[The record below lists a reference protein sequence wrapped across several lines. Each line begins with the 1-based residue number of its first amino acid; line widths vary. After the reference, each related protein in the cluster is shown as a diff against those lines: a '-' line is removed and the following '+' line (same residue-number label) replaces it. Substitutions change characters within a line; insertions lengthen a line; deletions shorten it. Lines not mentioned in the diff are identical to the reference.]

1 MRISFGAALAG
12 ALASAVLPATTL
24 AYNFIDY
31 CNGSPVGWSSASAS
45 ITGAQAS
52 FPAGGSWYNSLLTAI
67 RRVNDN
73 PSRFYYTLYTGDTS
87 VAIGNGQSEI
97 WFSSS
102 ADFNPAVAYNQTV
115 CYWSGSQWVYY
126 IDETDIV
133 FYNVVPYTTNLTTS
147 NNLRGYGGLNRPFET
162 TAIHEL
168 GHGSGLAH
176 VNTEYNIMGTDYYH
190 LHANG
195 GLARSYLGEDAS
207 DGEVRLYGL
216 ANTIIEDVSL
226 VHWKRIG
233 ASGEYSSH
241 GRTALYDSSGAT
253 VLPSVLDAGEARFD
267 VNAGQVIQMELT
279 AENNGRS
286 SHTPRIGYYLSTNN
300 VIATS
305 DTLIATETRG
315 VTRNNVDTYK
325 AVLTIPSG
333 LPAGN
338 YWLGAIIDDTN
349 ALAERVEDNNATYF
363 PVRYLGG
370 GTTTAPTANF
380 SYATS
385 GLTVSFSDSSTD
397 SNGTIASR
405 LWTFG
410 DGTSS
415 SDVNPVKTYGSAG
428 TYNVTLAVT
437 DNDGETGSRS
447 QSVAVAPPPTL
458 PECTF
463 SDTRQLGRNCQRSGR
478 SASAG
483 KYDYMYINLPSGVSQ
498 LRVRTSG
505 GTGNVSLYYNSTTW
519 ATSANAQYSSTGP
532 TNDETLTIA
541 NPPSG
546 YVYISLYGVTAA
558 SGVVVTTQY

>member
-1 MRISFGAALAG
+1 MYRKTHGLAVG
-12 ALASAVLPATTL
+12 LLLASVFSTPGQ

-31 CNGSPVGWSSASAS
+31 CNGSPVGWSGSTAS

-102 ADFNPAVAYNQTV
+102 SAYNPAVAYNQTV
-115 CYWSGSQWVYY
+115 CYWSGSAWVYY

-133 FYNVVPYTTNLTTS
+133 FYNAVPYTTDLATN
-147 NNLRGYGGLNRPFET
+147 NNLRGYGGINRPFET

-168 GHGSGLAH
+168 GHGLGLAH

-190 LHANG
+190 LHANAG
-195 GLARSYLGEDAS
+195 VARSYIGEDAS
-207 DGEVRLYGL
+207 DGAVRLYGL
-216 ANTIIEDVSL
+216 ANTVIEDVSL

-241 GRTALYDSSGAT
+241 GRTTLYDGAGVT
-253 VLPSVLDAGEARFD
+253 ILPSVPDAGEARFD
-267 VNAGQVIQMELT
+267 VSAGQTIQMELT

-286 SHTPRIGYYLSTNN
+286 SQSPRIGYYLSTNN
-300 VIATS
+300 AIATS
-305 DTLIATETRG
+305 DTLLATETRN

-325 AVLTIPSG
+325 ATLTIPDG
-333 LPAGN
+333 LPSGD

-349 ALAERVEDNNATYF
+349 AIAERVEGNNATYF
-363 PVRYLGG
+363 PIRYTGG
-370 GTTTAPTANF
+370 ATATAPTANF
-380 SYATS
+380 SVS
-385 GLTVSFSDSSTD
+385 VNGLTASFTDSSSD

-405 LWTFG
+405 SWSFG
-410 DGTSS
+410 DGTSA
-415 SDVNPVKTYGSAG
+415 SDTNPVKTYSAAG
-428 TYNVTLAVT
+428 TYAVTLTVT
-437 DNDGETGSRS
+437 DNDGESGSRS
-447 QSVAVAPPPTL
+447 QSVSVAPPPVL

-463 SDTRQLGRNCQRSGR
+463 SDVRRLGKGCQRSGR
-478 SASAG
+478 SVDVG

-498 LRVRTSG
+498 LRIRTSG
-505 GTGNVSLYYNSTTW
+505 AAGNVDLYYNSTTW
-519 ATSANAQYSSTGP
+519 ATSSNAHYSSTGP
-532 TNDETLTIA
+532 GNDETLTIV

-546 YVYISLYGVTAA
+546 YVYISLYAASAFSGVT
-558 SGVVVTTQY
+558 VTTQY

>member
-1 MRISFGAALAG
+1 MRIPSRAVVV
-12 ALASAVLPATTL
+12 ASLLVGLLPAPSF

-31 CNGSPVGWSSASAS
+31 CNGNPVGWFYSTAS

-115 CYWSGSQWVYY
+115 CYWSGTQWVYY

-133 FYNVVPYTTNLTTS
+133 FYNAVPYTTNMAT
-147 NNLRGYGGLNRPFET
+147 NNSLRGYGGANRPFET

-168 GHGSGLAH
+168 GHGLGLAH
-176 VNTEYNIMGTDYYH
+176 VNTEYNIMGTDYFH

-195 GLARSYLGEDAS
+195 GVARSYIGEDAS
-207 DGEVRLYGL
+207 DGAVRLYGL
-216 ANTIIEDVSL
+216 ASTIIEDVSL

-241 GRTALYDSSGAT
+241 GRTALYDGTGST
-253 VLPSVLDAGEARFD
+253 VLPNVLDAGEARFD
-267 VNAGQVIQMELT
+267 VSAGQTIQMELT

-305 DTLIATETRG
+305 DTLIASETRS

-325 AVLTIPSG
+325 ATLTIPTG
-333 LPAGN
+333 LPPGN

-349 ALAERVEDNNATYF
+349 AIAERAEDNNATYF
-363 PVRYLGG
+363 PVRYVGG

-380 SYATS
+380 SFAAS
-385 GLTVSFSDSSTD
+385 GLTVSFTDSSTD
-397 SNGTIASR
+397 SNGTIVSR
-405 LWTFG
+405 LWNFG
-410 DGTSS
+410 DGTTS
-415 SDVNPVKTYGSAG
+415 SDTNPFKTYSAAG
-428 TYNVTLAVT
+428 TYTVALTVT
-437 DNDGETGSRS
+437 DNDGE
-447 QSVAVAPPPTL
+447 VANRTQPVTVALPPSL

-463 SDTRQLGRNCQRSGR
+463 SDARSLGRNCQRSGR
-478 SASAG
+478 SADTG
-483 KYDYMYINLPSGVSQ
+483 QYDYLYINLPAGVSQ

-519 ATSANAQYSSTGP
+519 ATSANAQYSSSGP
-532 TNDETLTIA
+532 SNDETLTIS

-546 YVYISLYGVTAA
+546 YVYISLHGAA
-558 SGVVVTTQY
+558 AFSGVNVSTQY